1 VRYRRRVTRALDAEL
16 DERISDAIARGV
28 CSAAAVAVGDAGVE
42 IARFGRGSTRRVPDD
57 GEPCGDDAIYD
68 LASLTKPIAT
78 AAIAMRLVAR
88 RALELDEPARRW
100 IGGVDADITVAHLLG
115 HASGLPPHVAL
126 YERIAAGD
134 RAGAA
139 SPYGAFLAMAA
150 APRAAARP
158 GEHAAYSDLGYALAG
173 AVVEA
178 AGGARLDALFARE
191 IAEPLGLASTR
202 FVDLAQQRPAWK
214 SPVVATEF
222 DARGL
227 VCGEVHDE
235 NAHAAGGVC
244 GHAGLFGTVGD
255 VSRFARAIADA
266 AHGDASV
273 FAPSVVQQFLATT
286 AAPGASWR
294 LGWDTPSDTP
304 GASHAGDLWP
314 RDGAV
319 GHLGFTG
326 TSVWLDVPRRRW
338 VALLT
343 NRVHPRRDRPE
354 AQAIKELR
362 RAVGDA
368 VVRGLA

>member
-1 VRYRRRVTRALDAEL
+1 VRYRRRVRALDAEL
-16 DERISDAIARGV
+16 DELIEGAIAREV

-42 IARFGRGSTRRVPDD
+42 VVRLGRGRTRRVPDP
-57 GEPCGDDAIYD
+57 GPMCGDDAIYD

-88 RALELDEPARRW
+88 RALELGAPARRW
-100 IGGVDADITVAHLLG
+100 NAVLDPEITVAHLLG
-115 HASGLPPHVAL
+115 HASGLPAHVAL
-126 YERIAAGD
+126 YERLAAGE
-134 RAGAA
+134 RVGEASAYAA
-139 SPYGAFLAMAA
+139 FVAMAA
-150 APRAAARP
+150 RTPLEARP
-158 GEHAAYSDLGYALAG
+158 GARAVYSDLGYALAG

-178 AGGARLDALFARE
+178 AGGEKLDALFARE
-191 IAEPLGLASTR
+191 IAGPLAIGAR
-202 FVDLAQQRPAWK
+202 FVDLTQTRPAW
-214 SPVVATEF
+214 PAQVVATEL

-244 GHAGLFGTVGD
+244 GHAGLFGTVAD
-255 VSRFARAIADA
+255 VSRFALAIVGA

-273 FAPSVVQQFLATT
+273 FAPDVVTTFLATA

-304 GASHAGDLWP
+304 GASHAGDRWP
-314 RDGAV
+314 RVGAV

-343 NRVHPRRDRPE
+343 NRVHPSRDRPE
-354 AQAIKELR
+354 ALLIKDLR

-368 VVRGLA
+368 VMRNL

>member
-1 VRYRRRVTRALDAEL
+1 VARALDAEL
-16 DERISDAIARGV
+16 DERISEAIARGV
-28 CSAAAVAVGDAGVE
+28 CSAAAVAVGDAGGE
-42 IARFGRGSTRRVPDD
+42 IVRLGRGRTRSVPDP

-88 RALELDEPARRW
+88 RALELDAPARRW
-100 IGGVDADITVAHLLG
+100 IAGVESEITVAHLLG
-115 HASGLPPHVAL
+115 HASGLPGHVAL
-126 YERIAAGD
+126 YERLVAGD
-134 RAGAA
+134 LAGEP

-150 APRAAARP
+150 AQPLEARP
-158 GEHAAYSDLGYALAG
+158 GARAVYSDLGYALAG

-178 AGGARLDALFARE
+178 VGGARLDALFARE
-191 IAEPLGLASTR
+191 IAGPLGLDATR
-202 FVDLAQQRPAWK
+202 FVDLAQPRAAWA
-214 SPVVATEF
+214 SSVVATEL

-255 VSRFARAIADA
+255 VSRFARAIVHA

-273 FAPSVVQQFLATT
+273 FAPDVVTTFLTTT
-286 AAPGASWR
+286 AAPEASWR

-326 TSVWLDVPRRRW
+326 TSLWLDVPRRRW
-338 VALLT
+338 VALCT

-354 AQAIKELR
+354 ALAIKDLR

-368 VVRGLA
+368 VVRALA